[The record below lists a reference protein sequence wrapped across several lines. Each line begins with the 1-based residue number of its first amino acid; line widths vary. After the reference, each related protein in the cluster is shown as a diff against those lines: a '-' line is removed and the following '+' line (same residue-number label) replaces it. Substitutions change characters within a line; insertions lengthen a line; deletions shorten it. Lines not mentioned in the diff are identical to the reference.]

1 MPTLCFYRQDIVQPE
16 GYSGDCYFVARS
28 NCQQVS
34 AQAIEFGSTVE
45 FAVPFGSEVE
55 IEVSVPDEGAY
66 VTSFVAGQERGAVEG
81 SCFGALVLEKA
92 TILEGV

>member
-1 MPTLCFYRQDIVQPE
+1 MPTLCFYRQEIVQPPE
-16 GYSGDCYFVARS
+16 YSGDCYFVARS

-55 IEVSVPDEGAY
+55 ISVSTPDDN
-66 VTSFVAGQERGAVEG
+66 SFTTTFIAGRERGAIEG
-81 SCFGALVLEKA
+81 SCFGALLLEKA
-92 TILEGV
+92 TILNEV